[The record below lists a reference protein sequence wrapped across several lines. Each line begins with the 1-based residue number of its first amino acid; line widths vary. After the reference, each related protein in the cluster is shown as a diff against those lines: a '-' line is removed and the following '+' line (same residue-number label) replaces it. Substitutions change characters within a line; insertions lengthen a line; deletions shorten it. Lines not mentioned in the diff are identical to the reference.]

1 MGKLAEAT
9 QSHGR
14 SHRSSRSERHLPG
27 YTYVQVHFTFDT
39 GLLLILRYLRAE
51 DLGSY
56 GSGGGG
62 GGGGGGGRGRG
73 GGTGDDDDDDVDVAA
88 DDDDDDGRWRGV

>member
-9 QSHGR
+9 QNHGR
-14 SHRSSRSERHLPG
+14 SHRSSRSERRLPG

-62 GGGGGGGRGRG
+62 GGGRGRG
-73 GGTGDDDDDDVDVAA
+73 GGTGDDDDVAA
-88 DDDDDDGRWRGV
+88 DDDDND

>member
-14 SHRSSRSERHLPG
+14 SHRSSRSERRLPG

-62 GGGGGGGRGRG
+62 GGGRGRG
-73 GGTGDDDDDDVDVAA
+73 GGTGDDGDDDDVAA
-88 DDDDDDGRWRGV
+88 DDDDNDGRWRGV